1 MKTSFLKVIT
11 EEIIVQSE
19 LYRSVAKRASLL
31 YFVIADLGKRLTHS
45 LTPAR
50 LAHSDFIDHIFLPSL
65 INVHVLPLP
74 GDVDPMY
81 QYSLPW
87 FTQLFIRSCNSAPP
101 ASELPQRIV
110 NLNDT
115 FTLSVYNNI
124 CRSLFEK
131 HKLLFAF
138 ILCVKILQGTYCSY
152 LLLFVNCVFS

>member
-1 MKTSFLKVIT
+1 
-11 EEIIVQSE
+11 
-19 LYRSVAKRASLL
+19 
-31 YFVIADLGKRLTHS
+31 
-45 LTPAR
+45 
-50 LAHSDFIDHIFLPSL
+50 
-65 INVHVLPLP
+65 
-74 GDVDPMY
+74 MY

-101 ASELPQRIV
+101 ASELPQRII

-138 ILCVKILQGTYCSY
+138 ILCVKILQGEYKKP
-152 LLLFVNCVFS
+152 F